1 MQVSTLVYCMGNQ
14 AEEIFASFKWEA
26 DDDKKDPD
34 KVIAQFDK
42 YFVPRRNVI
51 FERAKFGSREQ
62 YIDEPIETYV
72 RALYQLAEHC
82 NFGAT
87 KDDFIRD
94 RLVLGL
100 RDKALSEQLQMEE
113 ELTLSLAV
121 DKCRHK
127 EMIQLQN
134 KSDSTKM
141 VAAVQ
146 QKDKRQQ
153 NNKYRKDNQNQE
165 SKNKICDKCGFEKRR
180 SHARGSC
187 PAKQQRC
194 RKCNRIGHFERACRQ
209 KIHYVED
216 NRVERRFHDRDD
228 RDEDIRNDMEKV
240 FLGAVDVQKQDGY
253 EPPWKVNIL
262 VNGSRVNFK
271 IDSGADVNV
280 MSKKQYLSLN
290 PLPELKQNRAKLDGV
305 GGQLKNLGYFQ
316 TEVEYRNQKYCVDMF
331 VVDHDSPSLMS
342 RSLACEMNLIKRVDD
357 VTSSIGLMQCDPV
370 KIHVKR
376 DAIPYSVST
385 PRRIPLPMMAKV
397 ENELNRMENEG
408 VIIKQTEPTEW
419 CSPIVPVLKPN
430 GQVRLCVDLKKL
442 NMAIER
448 ERYVIPTLQDIF
460 HNMNGSAVFTSLDAA
475 SGYWQMPLDENS
487 SKLTTFIT
495 PFGRYRFT
503 RVPFGI
509 SIASEIYQREMSRI
523 LRGLDGIEVYQDDI
537 IIHGKDARQ
546 HDERLRKTLDVINMN
561 GIKLNQKKCK
571 YRQSSITFLGHR
583 IDANGIF
590 AHEDK
595 IKAIV
600 DMTAPTNVPELRS
613 FMGMVNFMARFIPSL
628 STIMEPLSRLL
639 KSDQEWTWDAQQE
652 DAFAAVKNAMT
663 KSTALAFYDH
673 NRPTKLSSDAS
684 SYGLGAV
691 ILQEIDGEFRP
702 VEYASRTLTNAERH
716 YAQIEKEL
724 LGVVWA
730 CERFSRYLVGLD
742 KFIIETDHKPL
753 IPIIN
758 VKDLDGTPIRCQ
770 RLLIRLM
777 RYNGVAQF
785 SPGKTLVLADLL
797 SRKPLEFDNDKDL
810 ENDVQFYVH
819 AITSGIPASKEKIQ
833 IIQEESEKDSVICR
847 AIKLTLEGWPNVHK
861 VPPGLREMYHVRGSL
876 SSADGLLMYNNRV
889 VIPENMRAEMLA
901 RIHEGHMGVTK
912 SRLWAQDA
920 IWWPGISN
928 DIKTYV
934 EKCHH
939 CQVNRPAQ
947 KAEPLRPKPLP
958 ERPWQ
963 DICMDILEYGGRHY
977 LAVIDEYSRWLEI
990 VHMKN
995 MSSSVVVLELKNLFA
1010 RWGIPHK
1017 ITSDNGSQFTSVE
1030 FHKFANDYGF
1040 KTVTTS
1046 PYHPQGNG
1054 RAENGVKLAKH
1065 ILKQNDVFKA
1075 LMVYRATP
1083 STVTGFSPC
1092 QLLQGRRMATT
1103 LPMMTSQLMPN
1114 RPNHDM
1120 VRQRDESAKEKQ
1132 AFYFDRRH
1140 GVKEMSKL
1148 QPGDTVRLKAP
1159 LEKQWGKPSVVVK
1172 PYEGNEARSYVVD
1185 TGNGEY
1191 RRNRRHIQII
1201 PKCEIP
1207 PPDPIMVPN
1216 SGQTLIEP
1224 TEPSVNQPPEPAVV
1238 PVVNDNQNRTVQ
1250 RPIRSTRGK
1259 VPERYRDFVSK

>member
-209 KIHYVED
+209 KIHYMED

-240 FLGAVDVQKQDGY
+240 FLGAVDVQEQNGY

-639 KSDQEWTWDAQQE
+639 KSDREWTWDAQQE

-833 IIQEESEKDSVICR
+833 IIQEESQKDSVICR

-861 VPPGLREMYHVRGSL
+861 VPPGLREMYHV
-876 SSADGLLMYNNRV
+876 
-889 VIPENMRAEMLA
+889 
-901 RIHEGHMGVTK
+901 
-912 SRLWAQDA
+912 
-920 IWWPGISN
+920 
-928 DIKTYV
+928 
-934 EKCHH
+934 
-939 CQVNRPAQ
+939 
-947 KAEPLRPKPLP
+947 
-958 ERPWQ
+958 
-963 DICMDILEYGGRHY
+963 
-977 LAVIDEYSRWLEI
+977 
-990 VHMKN
+990 
-995 MSSSVVVLELKNLFA
+995 
-1010 RWGIPHK
+1010 
-1017 ITSDNGSQFTSVE
+1017 
-1030 FHKFANDYGF
+1030 
-1040 KTVTTS
+1040 
-1046 PYHPQGNG
+1046 
-1054 RAENGVKLAKH
+1054 
-1065 ILKQNDVFKA
+1065 
-1075 LMVYRATP
+1075 
-1083 STVTGFSPC
+1083 
-1092 QLLQGRRMATT
+1092 RRMATT

-1159 LEKQWGKPSVVVK
+1159 GEKQWGKPSVVVK

>member
-82 NFGAT
+82 SFGAT

-127 EMIQLQN
+127 ELIQLQN

-408 VIIKQTEPTEW
+408 VIINQTEPTEW
-419 CSPIVPVLKPN
+419 CSPIVSVLKPN

-716 YAQIEKEL
+716 YVQIEKEL

-861 VPPGLREMYHVRGSL
+861 VPPG
-876 SSADGLLMYNNRV
+876 
-889 VIPENMRAEMLA
+889 
-901 RIHEGHMGVTK
+901 
-912 SRLWAQDA
+912 
-920 IWWPGISN
+920 
-928 DIKTYV
+928 
-934 EKCHH
+934 
-939 CQVNRPAQ
+939 
-947 KAEPLRPKPLP
+947 
-958 ERPWQ
+958 
-963 DICMDILEYGGRHY
+963 
-977 LAVIDEYSRWLEI
+977 
-990 VHMKN
+990 
-995 MSSSVVVLELKNLFA
+995 
-1010 RWGIPHK
+1010 
-1017 ITSDNGSQFTSVE
+1017 
-1030 FHKFANDYGF
+1030 
-1040 KTVTTS
+1040 
-1046 PYHPQGNG
+1046 
-1054 RAENGVKLAKH
+1054 
-1065 ILKQNDVFKA
+1065 
-1075 LMVYRATP
+1075 
-1083 STVTGFSPC
+1083 

-1159 LEKQWGKPSVVVK
+1159 GEKQWGKPSVVVK
-1172 PYEGNEARSYVVD
+1172 PYEGNEAKSYVVD

>member
-1 MQVSTLVYCMGNQ
+1 M
-14 AEEIFASFKWEA
+14 
-26 DDDKKDPD
+26 
-34 KVIAQFDK
+34 
-42 YFVPRRNVI
+42 
-51 FERAKFGSREQ
+51 
-62 YIDEPIETYV
+62 
-72 RALYQLAEHC
+72 
-82 NFGAT
+82 
-87 KDDFIRD
+87 
-94 RLVLGL
+94 

-113 ELTLSLAV
+113 ELTLSLAI

-127 EMIQLQN
+127 ELIQLQN

-448 ERYVIPTLQDIF
+448 ERYVIPTLQDTF

-833 IIQEESEKDSVICR
+833 IIQEESQKDSVICR

-876 SSADGLLMYNNRV
+876 S
-889 VIPENMRAEMLA
+889 
-901 RIHEGHMGVTK
+901 
-912 SRLWAQDA
+912 
-920 IWWPGISN
+920 
-928 DIKTYV
+928 
-934 EKCHH
+934 
-939 CQVNRPAQ
+939 
-947 KAEPLRPKPLP
+947 
-958 ERPWQ
+958 
-963 DICMDILEYGGRHY
+963 
-977 LAVIDEYSRWLEI
+977 
-990 VHMKN
+990 
-995 MSSSVVVLELKNLFA
+995 
-1010 RWGIPHK
+1010 
-1017 ITSDNGSQFTSVE
+1017 
-1030 FHKFANDYGF
+1030 
-1040 KTVTTS
+1040 
-1046 PYHPQGNG
+1046 
-1054 RAENGVKLAKH
+1054 
-1065 ILKQNDVFKA
+1065 
-1075 LMVYRATP
+1075 
-1083 STVTGFSPC
+1083 
-1092 QLLQGRRMATT
+1092 
-1103 LPMMTSQLMPN
+1103 

-1148 QPGDTVRLKAP
+1148 QPGDTVCLKAP
-1159 LEKQWGKPSVVVK
+1159 GEKQWGKPSVVVK

-1191 RRNRRHIQII
+1191 RRNRRYIQII

>member
-82 NFGAT
+82 SFGAT

-127 EMIQLQN
+127 ELIQLQN

-419 CSPIVPVLKPN
+419 CSLIVPVLKPN

-460 HNMNGSAVFTSLDAA
+460 HNMNGSAVFTSLDTA

-785 SPGKTLVLADLL
+785 SPGKTLVFADLL

-819 AITSGIPASKEKIQ
+819 AITSGIP
-833 IIQEESEKDSVICR
+833 
-847 AIKLTLEGWPNVHK
+847 
-861 VPPGLREMYHVRGSL
+861 
-876 SSADGLLMYNNRV
+876 
-889 VIPENMRAEMLA
+889 
-901 RIHEGHMGVTK
+901 
-912 SRLWAQDA
+912 
-920 IWWPGISN
+920 
-928 DIKTYV
+928 
-934 EKCHH
+934 
-939 CQVNRPAQ
+939 
-947 KAEPLRPKPLP
+947 
-958 ERPWQ
+958 
-963 DICMDILEYGGRHY
+963 
-977 LAVIDEYSRWLEI
+977 
-990 VHMKN
+990 
-995 MSSSVVVLELKNLFA
+995 
-1010 RWGIPHK
+1010 HK
-1017 ITSDNGSQFTSVE
+1017 ITSDNGSQFTSAE

-1159 LEKQWGKPSVVVK
+1159 GEKQWGKPSVVVK

-1224 TEPSVNQPPEPAVV
+1224 TEPSVNQPLEPAVV

>member
-1 MQVSTLVYCMGNQ
+1 
-14 AEEIFASFKWEA
+14 
-26 DDDKKDPD
+26 
-34 KVIAQFDK
+34 
-42 YFVPRRNVI
+42 
-51 FERAKFGSREQ
+51 
-62 YIDEPIETYV
+62 
-72 RALYQLAEHC
+72 
-82 NFGAT
+82 
-87 KDDFIRD
+87 
-94 RLVLGL
+94 
-100 RDKALSEQLQMEE
+100 
-113 ELTLSLAV
+113 
-121 DKCRHK
+121 
-127 EMIQLQN
+127 
-134 KSDSTKM
+134 
-141 VAAVQ
+141 
-146 QKDKRQQ
+146 
-153 NNKYRKDNQNQE
+153 
-165 SKNKICDKCGFEKRR
+165 
-180 SHARGSC
+180 
-187 PAKQQRC
+187 
-194 RKCNRIGHFERACRQ
+194 
-209 KIHYVED
+209 
-216 NRVERRFHDRDD
+216 
-228 RDEDIRNDMEKV
+228 
-240 FLGAVDVQKQDGY
+240 
-253 EPPWKVNIL
+253 
-262 VNGSRVNFK
+262 
-271 IDSGADVNV
+271 
-280 MSKKQYLSLN
+280 
-290 PLPELKQNRAKLDGV
+290 
-305 GGQLKNLGYFQ
+305 
-316 TEVEYRNQKYCVDMF
+316 
-331 VVDHDSPSLMS
+331 
-342 RSLACEMNLIKRVDD
+342 
-357 VTSSIGLMQCDPV
+357 
-370 KIHVKR
+370 
-376 DAIPYSVST
+376 
-385 PRRIPLPMMAKV
+385 
-397 ENELNRMENEG
+397 
-408 VIIKQTEPTEW
+408 
-419 CSPIVPVLKPN
+419 
-430 GQVRLCVDLKKL
+430 
-442 NMAIER
+442 
-448 ERYVIPTLQDIF
+448 
-460 HNMNGSAVFTSLDAA
+460 
-475 SGYWQMPLDENS
+475 
-487 SKLTTFIT
+487 
-495 PFGRYRFT
+495 
-503 RVPFGI
+503 
-509 SIASEIYQREMSRI
+509 MSRI

-833 IIQEESEKDSVICR
+833 IIQEESQKDSVICR

-876 SSADGLLMYNNRV
+876 S
-889 VIPENMRAEMLA
+889 
-901 RIHEGHMGVTK
+901 
-912 SRLWAQDA
+912 
-920 IWWPGISN
+920 
-928 DIKTYV
+928 
-934 EKCHH
+934 
-939 CQVNRPAQ
+939 
-947 KAEPLRPKPLP
+947 
-958 ERPWQ
+958 
-963 DICMDILEYGGRHY
+963 
-977 LAVIDEYSRWLEI
+977 
-990 VHMKN
+990 
-995 MSSSVVVLELKNLFA
+995 
-1010 RWGIPHK
+1010 
-1017 ITSDNGSQFTSVE
+1017 
-1030 FHKFANDYGF
+1030 
-1040 KTVTTS
+1040 
-1046 PYHPQGNG
+1046 
-1054 RAENGVKLAKH
+1054 
-1065 ILKQNDVFKA
+1065 
-1075 LMVYRATP
+1075 
-1083 STVTGFSPC
+1083 
-1092 QLLQGRRMATT
+1092 
-1103 LPMMTSQLMPN
+1103 

-1159 LEKQWGKPSVVVK
+1159 GEKQWGKPSVVVK

>member
-430 GQVRLCVDLKKL
+430 GQVRLCVDLKTL

-487 SKLTTFIT
+487 SKLTMFIT

-833 IIQEESEKDSVICR
+833 IIQEESQKDSVICR

-861 VPPGLREMYHVRGSL
+861 VPPGLREMYHV
-876 SSADGLLMYNNRV
+876 
-889 VIPENMRAEMLA
+889 
-901 RIHEGHMGVTK
+901 
-912 SRLWAQDA
+912 
-920 IWWPGISN
+920 
-928 DIKTYV
+928 
-934 EKCHH
+934 
-939 CQVNRPAQ
+939 
-947 KAEPLRPKPLP
+947 
-958 ERPWQ
+958 
-963 DICMDILEYGGRHY
+963 
-977 LAVIDEYSRWLEI
+977 
-990 VHMKN
+990 
-995 MSSSVVVLELKNLFA
+995 
-1010 RWGIPHK
+1010 
-1017 ITSDNGSQFTSVE
+1017 
-1030 FHKFANDYGF
+1030 
-1040 KTVTTS
+1040 
-1046 PYHPQGNG
+1046 
-1054 RAENGVKLAKH
+1054 
-1065 ILKQNDVFKA
+1065 
-1075 LMVYRATP
+1075 
-1083 STVTGFSPC
+1083 
-1092 QLLQGRRMATT
+1092 RRMATT

-1159 LEKQWGKPSVVVK
+1159 GEKQWGKPSVVVK

>member
-1 MQVSTLVYCMGNQ
+1 MAKFSPPEPFDFSQPTTWPAWKQRWTRYSMISKLDKDEKDMQVSTLVYCMGNQ

-62 YIDEPIETYV
+62 YTDEPIETYV

-82 NFGAT
+82 SFGAT

-121 DKCRHK
+121 DKYRHK
-127 EMIQLQN
+127 ELIQLQN

-546 HDERLRKTLDVINMN
+546 HDERLRKTLDIINMN

-797 SRKPLEFDNDKDL
+797 SRKPLEFDK
-810 ENDVQFYVH
+810 
-819 AITSGIPASKEKIQ
+819 
-833 IIQEESEKDSVICR
+833 
-847 AIKLTLEGWPNVHK
+847 
-861 VPPGLREMYHVRGSL
+861 
-876 SSADGLLMYNNRV
+876 
-889 VIPENMRAEMLA
+889 
-901 RIHEGHMGVTK
+901 
-912 SRLWAQDA
+912 
-920 IWWPGISN
+920 
-928 DIKTYV
+928 
-934 EKCHH
+934 
-939 CQVNRPAQ
+939 
-947 KAEPLRPKPLP
+947 LRPKPLP

-1017 ITSDNGSQFTSVE
+1017 ITSDNGSQFTSAE

-1040 KTVTTS
+1040 KTITTS

-1120 VRQRDESAKEKQ
+1120 VRQ
-1132 AFYFDRRH
+1132 
-1140 GVKEMSKL
+1140 
-1148 QPGDTVRLKAP
+1148 
-1159 LEKQWGKPSVVVK
+1159 
-1172 PYEGNEARSYVVD
+1172 
-1185 TGNGEY
+1185 
-1191 RRNRRHIQII
+1191 
-1201 PKCEIP
+1201 
-1207 PPDPIMVPN
+1207 
-1216 SGQTLIEP
+1216 
-1224 TEPSVNQPPEPAVV
+1224 
-1238 PVVNDNQNRTVQ
+1238 
-1250 RPIRSTRGK
+1250 
-1259 VPERYRDFVSK
+1259 

>member
-1 MQVSTLVYCMGNQ
+1 MILRKWSLQYNRKTSGN
-14 AEEIFASFKWEA
+14 
-26 DDDKKDPD
+26 
-34 KVIAQFDK
+34 
-42 YFVPRRNVI
+42 
-51 FERAKFGSREQ
+51 
-62 YIDEPIETYV
+62 
-72 RALYQLAEHC
+72 
-82 NFGAT
+82 
-87 KDDFIRD
+87 
-94 RLVLGL
+94 
-100 RDKALSEQLQMEE
+100 
-113 ELTLSLAV
+113 
-121 DKCRHK
+121 
-127 EMIQLQN
+127 
-134 KSDSTKM
+134 
-141 VAAVQ
+141 
-146 QKDKRQQ
+146 Q

-240 FLGAVDVQKQDGY
+240 FLGAVDVQEQNGY

-509 SIASEIYQREMSRI
+509 SIVSEIYQREMSRI

-810 ENDVQFYVH
+810 ENDVQFYVN

-833 IIQEESEKDSVICR
+833 IIQE
-847 AIKLTLEGWPNVHK
+847 G
-861 VPPGLREMYHVRGSL
+861 VRKRLSYL
-876 SSADGLLMYNNRV
+876 SSDKV
-889 VIPENMRAEMLA
+889 
-901 RIHEGHMGVTK
+901 
-912 SRLWAQDA
+912 
-920 IWWPGISN
+920 
-928 DIKTYV
+928 
-934 EKCHH
+934 
-939 CQVNRPAQ
+939 
-947 KAEPLRPKPLP
+947 
-958 ERPWQ
+958 
-963 DICMDILEYGGRHY
+963 
-977 LAVIDEYSRWLEI
+977 
-990 VHMKN
+990 
-995 MSSSVVVLELKNLFA
+995 
-1010 RWGIPHK
+1010 
-1017 ITSDNGSQFTSVE
+1017 
-1030 FHKFANDYGF
+1030 
-1040 KTVTTS
+1040 
-1046 PYHPQGNG
+1046 
-1054 RAENGVKLAKH
+1054 
-1065 ILKQNDVFKA
+1065 DV
-1075 LMVYRATP
+1075 
-1083 STVTGFSPC
+1083 G
-1092 QLLQGRRMATT
+1092 RMAEC
-1103 LPMMTSQLMPN
+1103 S
-1114 RPNHDM
+1114 
-1120 VRQRDESAKEKQ
+1120 
-1132 AFYFDRRH
+1132 
-1140 GVKEMSKL
+1140 
-1148 QPGDTVRLKAP
+1148 
-1159 LEKQWGKPSVVVK
+1159 
-1172 PYEGNEARSYVVD
+1172 
-1185 TGNGEY
+1185 
-1191 RRNRRHIQII
+1191 
-1201 PKCEIP
+1201 
-1207 PPDPIMVPN
+1207 
-1216 SGQTLIEP
+1216 
-1224 TEPSVNQPPEPAVV
+1224 
-1238 PVVNDNQNRTVQ
+1238 
-1250 RPIRSTRGK
+1250 
-1259 VPERYRDFVSK
+1259 